1 MLSQELAMKDCKKGL
16 VHAHETFGA
25 VDGPGVRYVVF
36 LQGCSMRC
44 KYCHNPETWAENGGD
59 WKAELWDVKELFD
72 KVYRYKNYWGKNLD
86 KGGITVSGG
95 EPLLQMEFVTEFF
108 RMAKAKGV
116 HTTLDTS
123 GQPFKNDAAY
133 IEKLDELL
141 KYTDLV
147 MLDLKAFDGELHKQL
162 TGCENAN
169 ILEFAK
175 HVSDNGTAM
184 WIRRVLV
191 PSVTDSEEDLT
202 KTYEFIKTL
211 DTVEKV
217 EVLPYHT
224 LGLFKWA
231 KLNLPYPLDGV
242 RSPSKEE
249 VEKAEKLLG
258 IR

>member
-1 MLSQELAMKDCKKGL
+1 
-16 VHAHETFGA
+16 
-25 VDGPGVRYVVF
+25 
-36 LQGCSMRC
+36 
-44 KYCHNPETWAENGGD
+44 
-59 WKAELWDVKELFD
+59 
-72 KVYRYKNYWGKNLD
+72 
-86 KGGITVSGG
+86 
-95 EPLLQMEFVTEFF
+95 MEFVTEFF
-108 RMAKAKGV
+108 KLAKAKGV

-147 MLDLKAFDGELHKQL
+147 MLDMKAFDNELHKEL
-162 TGCENAN
+162 TGCENEN
-169 ILEFAK
+169 ILQFAK
-175 HVSDNGTAM
+175 HVSDTGTAM

-191 PSVTDSEEDLT
+191 PNVTDSEEDLT
-202 KTYEFIKTL
+202 RTAEFIKTL

-231 KLNLPYPLDGV
+231 KLNLPYPLEGV

-249 VEKAEKLLG
+249 VEKAEKILG

>member
-1 MLSQELAMKDCKKGL
+1 MTECKYGL

-36 LQGCSMRC
+36 LQGCAMRC

-59 WKAELWDVKELFD
+59 WKAEKWTAQDLFK
-72 KVYRYKNYWGKNLD
+72 KVYAYKNYWGRNLD

-95 EPLLQMEFVTEFF
+95 EPLLQMDFVTEFF
-108 RMAKAKGV
+108 KLAKAKGV

-123 GQPFKNDAAY
+123 GQPFRNDKEY
-133 IEKLDELL
+133 LEKLDELL

-147 MLDLKAFDGELHKQL
+147 MLDLKAFDGELHKDL
-162 TGCENAN
+162 TGCDNAN

-175 HVSDNGTAM
+175 YVSDSSTPM

-191 PSVTDSEEDLT
+191 PNVTDSEEDLT
-202 KTYEFIKTL
+202 KTAEFIKTL
-211 DTVEKV
+211 KTVEKV

-231 KLNLPYPLDGV
+231 KLNLPYPLEGV

-249 VEKAEKLLG
+249 VEKAEKILG
-258 IR
+258 VVHEQ

>member
-1 MLSQELAMKDCKKGL
+1 MKDCKKGL

-36 LQGCSMRC
+36 LQGCTMRC
-44 KYCHNPETWAENGGD
+44 KYCHNPETWASEDGD
-59 WKAELWDVKELFD
+59 WKAEVWDVKELFD

-95 EPLLQMEFVTEFF
+95 EPLLQIEFVTEFF
-108 RMAKAKGV
+108 KLAKAKGV

-123 GQPFKNDAAY
+123 GQPFKNDPDY

-147 MLDLKAFDGELHKQL
+147 MLDLKAYDGEKHKEL
-162 TGCENAN
+162 TGCDNAN

-175 HVSDNGTAM
+175 HVSDTGTAM

-249 VEKAEKLLG
+249 VEKAEKILG
-258 IR
+258 IK

>member
-1 MLSQELAMKDCKKGL
+1 MKDCNIGL

-36 LQGCSMRC
+36 LQGCAMRC
-44 KYCHNPETWAENGGD
+44 KYCHNPETWAENGGE
-59 WKAELWDVKELFD
+59 WKAETWNVKDLFD

-95 EPLLQMEFVTEFF
+95 EPLLQKEFVTEFF
-108 RMAKAKGV
+108 KLAKTKGV

-123 GQPFKNDAAY
+123 GQPFKEDDDYLEAF
-133 IEKLDELL
+133 DELL
-141 KYTDLV
+141 KVTDLV
-147 MLDLKAFDGELHKQL
+147 MLDLKAFDGKLHKEL
-162 TGCENAN
+162 TGCDNEN
-169 ILEFAK
+169 ILAMARYL
-175 HVSDNGTAM
+175 SDKGVPM

-191 PSVTDSEEDLT
+191 PGVTDSEEDLT
-202 KTYEFIKTL
+202 KTAEFIKTL
-211 DTVEKV
+211 KTVEKV

-231 KLNLPYPLDGV
+231 KLNLPYPLEGV

-249 VEKAEKLLG
+249 VEKAEKILG